1 MYYKDIL
8 FDLDGT
14 LTDPEAGI
22 TRSVAYAL
30 QQLGLASPPPAEL
43 CSFIGP
49 PLDEEFQ
56 RRFKLD
62 ADQTRQA
69 IGFYRERFRSL
80 GIFENELLPGVPEL
94 LAQLRSQGC
103 RLSVASSKPEIFVRR
118 ILDHFKLSSCFAV
131 VTGSLLDGER
141 RHKAD
146 VIAETL
152 RRLARLPEQGA
163 PVSTGAAPAG
173 TAAAAAG
180 VPERQTARAER
191 LRQRAVMVGDRR
203 HDIEGAHACGLKAI
217 GLRLGFAEAGELE
230 AAGAD
235 WIAADL
241 PQLSQLLSSL

>member
-1 MYYKDIL
+1 MMHFQTIL

-14 LTDPEAGI
+14 LTNPEAGI

-30 QQLGLASPPPAEL
+30 QSLGLPAPPPAAL
-43 CSFIGP
+43 RSFIGP

-56 RRFKLD
+56 RRFGLD
-62 ADQTRQA
+62 AVQTRQA
-69 IGFYRERFRSL
+69 IGFYRERFRRL
-80 GIFENELLPGVPEL
+80 GIFENELLPGIPAL
-94 LAQLRSQGC
+94 LEQLQAEG
-103 RLSVASSKPEIFVRR
+103 LILAVASSKPEVFVLQ
-118 ILDHFKLSSCFAV
+118 ILDHFNLSSYFTV
-131 VTGSLLDGER
+131 ITGSQLDGQR

-152 RRLARLPEQGA
+152 RRLAELSVPAESA
-163 PVSTGAAPAG
+163 AAPNLPG
-173 TAAAAAG
+173 SAAAAASADSI
-180 VPERQTARAER
+180 TARTEAI
-191 LRQRAVMVGDRR
+191 RQRAVMVGDRR

-241 PQLSQLLSSL
+241 PQLGQLLSAL